1 MYLFFKVWLL
11 TPQRGINVT
20 VKIPL
25 PHPDPEV
32 DESRGYITAVVRA
45 LALRGVAVDRVWLDP
60 SLPVDATVITGA
72 EALVWNETHGWAVG
86 EFVSGEQGVRTVL
99 ADPLLL
105 GGGVL
110 PSPAE
115 IASRTVLRQS
125 EPLVIRRI
133 RARDGFQEALR
144 GFDPPREP
152 RRPISVPNRLLE
164 LPVLCRDTR
173 ERPSTYRL
181 VA

>member
-1 MYLFFKVWLL
+1 M
-11 TPQRGINVT
+11 T

-45 LALRGVAVDRVWLDP
+45 LALRGTAIDHVWLDP
-60 SLPVDATVITGA
+60 SLPVDATIRAGE
-72 EALVWNETHGWAVG
+72 EALVWNETQGWAIG

-110 PSPAE
+110 PSPDE
-115 IASRTVLRQS
+115 IASRTILRQS
-125 EPLVIRRI
+125 KPLVTRQI
-133 RARDGFQEALR
+133 RARDGFQETLR
-144 GFDPPREP
+144 SFDPPREP
-152 RRPISVPNRLLE
+152 RRPVPVPNRLLE
-164 LPVLCRDTR
+164 WPTLCQGLR